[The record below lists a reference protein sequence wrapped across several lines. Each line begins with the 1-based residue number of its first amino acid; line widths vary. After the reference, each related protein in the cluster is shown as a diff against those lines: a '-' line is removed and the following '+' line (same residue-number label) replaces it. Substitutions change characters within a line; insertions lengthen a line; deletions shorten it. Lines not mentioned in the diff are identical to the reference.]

1 MEVLLIHMMIKNPVQ
16 GIKMAF
22 HDDMCYWDKH
32 TLFPFTYV
40 KGQRH
45 GETLFLLGW

>member
-45 GETLFLLGW
+45 GETLFLLG